1 MVLLTRRVRAFTLVE
16 LLVVIAIIGI
26 LIALL
31 LPAVQAAR
39 EAARRA
45 QCTNN
50 LKQIGLGLHN
60 YHSSLGSFPPS
71 YVNWSVGTGWPVVGT
86 DMPEPRW
93 GWANFILPYIEQ
105 KPLQDQ
111 IDPYHVFGW
120 TDLAAQGKLRFIG
133 WSDNNQVKLEAN
145 INTYLCPSDTQ
156 AAKGTNSYFRSTKNS
171 TPNSIELGKSNYVM
185 NESVGSS
192 NRVSS
197 VRDILD
203 GTSVTMLVAERDR
216 ARHAGAVWPGRTRS
230 TSSQGFRALLPIN
243 FMRTINGS
251 YNNGPCGR
259 YIVGSLHPG
268 GANVLFCDGAVHF
281 LSESIESASNENVA
295 DSCGNYTSTAP
306 EWPNYVNWRYPIN
319 PELYQ
324 RLFNRQDGQPVGGEF
339 K

>member
-71 YVNWSVGTGWPVVGT
+71 YVNGSRPNTWPVVGGGT
-86 DMPEPRW
+86 DQPEPRW

-120 TDLAAQGKLRFIG
+120 TDLGAQGKLRFIG
-133 WSDNNQVKLEAN
+133 HSDDNTVRLEAR
-145 INTYLCPSDTQ
+145 INTYLCPSDVQ
-156 AAKGTNSYFRSTKNS
+156 ATKGTNSYFRSTKNS
-171 TPNSIELGKSNYVM
+171 TPNSIELGKSNYVI
-185 NESVGSS
+185 NESVAYQ
-192 NRVSS
+192 NQARP

-203 GTSVTMLVAERDR
+203 GTSVTMFVAERDR

-230 TSSQGFRALLPIN
+230 TSSQGFRVMLPIN
-243 FMRTINGS
+243 YMRTINGS

-268 GANVLFCDGAVHF
+268 GANVLFCDGAVRF
-281 LSESIESASNENVA
+281 LSESIESAPVLPSY
-295 DSCGNYTSTAP
+295 CGSYTSTHNGKDP
-306 EWPNYVNWRYPIN
+306 GYVHWQYPRN
-319 PELYQ
+319 PYLYQ
-324 RLFNRQDGQPVGGEF
+324 MLFNRNDGQAVGEF